1 MPRHDSA
8 VPGITQTTNSNWLG
22 PDALWAMVRTLEN
35 PTTTTPLQQ
44 QHFLQPQK

>member
-1 MPRHDSA
+1 MPPHYQELHKQQATS
-8 VPGITQTTNSNWLG
+8 NNWLG

-35 PTTTTPLQQ
+35 PPTTTPLQQ